1 MSKSDLASSPALMDE
16 VVRGQRTK
24 SDKIRAL
31 SKAGFSRAQIADYLG
46 IRYQHVRNVLVHDE
60 KVAARTVTAP
70 SVAGEV
76 QDGAMGDPLY
86 PMKVKIEGDGRVRL
100 PPALL
105 QAAGIK
111 ENESA
116 VISIEGDTIQL
127 MSLSASVRRAQDAVR
142 RFVPRDV
149 SLVDELIAER
159 RDEVR
164 RENGDA

>member
-1 MSKSDLASSPALMDE
+1 
-16 VVRGQRTK
+16 
-24 SDKIRAL
+24 
-31 SKAGFSRAQIADYLG
+31 
-46 IRYQHVRNVLVHDE
+46 
-60 KVAARTVTAP
+60 
-70 SVAGEV
+70 
-76 QDGAMGDPLY
+76 
-86 PMKVKIEGDGRVRL
+86 
-100 PPALL
+100 
-105 QAAGIK
+105 
-111 ENESA
+111 